1 MNLFLVRLFSIL
13 VTVCLEQS
21 NTYSKKEKRLHKL
34 NWLMSI
40 LETSHSNYYNL
51 EPSYLWT
58 MRLVSLWH
66 GFESRRC

>member
-58 MRLVSLWH
+58 IKPVLVAQ
-66 GFESRRC
+66 GCK